1 MANKTTGIIYQLVID
16 EVISAVQREFEDH
29 GVDESVLQEL
39 QRSWEAKLIES
50 RVAEFPHAVGE
61 ETYYEEPE
69 PTLPYDQD
77 YQPPPNLPAAEEPY
91 NSAYIPSLGQ
101 VLPAGP
107 TAAASLVSLAS
118 SASAAS
124 RSGVPPS
131 SGGPAHP
138 QTTHS
143 AASAGGVPSSTLGS
157 ADGVPPS
164 AYPAGTDPEYGR
176 PQPFMQPRAPPSG
189 GGGSGEPPANGTG
202 GHIPQHDGAD
212 DDERPSAPSTI
223 RFTAYIPQVDGDFDD
238 GLEPEA
244 DEDAINSDLDDSD
257 DEEANTDQAGGED
270 TEHIILCQYDK
281 VGRQKNRWKCVLK
294 DGILLIDGKDYL
306 FHKATGEFEW

>member
-1 MANKTTGIIYQLVID
+1 YQLVID

-50 RVAEFPHAVGE
+50 RVAEFPHA
-61 ETYYEEPE
+61 
-69 PTLPYDQD
+69 
-77 YQPPPNLPAAEEPY
+77 
-91 NSAYIPSLGQ
+91 
-101 VLPAGP
+101 
-107 TAAASLVSLAS
+107 
-118 SASAAS
+118 
-124 RSGVPPS
+124 
-131 SGGPAHP
+131 
-138 QTTHS
+138 
-143 AASAGGVPSSTLGS
+143 
-157 ADGVPPS
+157 
-164 AYPAGTDPEYGR
+164 
-176 PQPFMQPRAPPSG
+176 PRAPPSG